1 MPKRR
6 NESRATTL
14 GRYMNMKEGT
24 RRIPVNGITMNVLV
38 AGGYRVI
45 APDTSGELEP
55 LLLGYLR

>member
-1 MPKRR
+1 MR
-6 NESRATTL
+6 
-14 GRYMNMKEGT
+14 EGT